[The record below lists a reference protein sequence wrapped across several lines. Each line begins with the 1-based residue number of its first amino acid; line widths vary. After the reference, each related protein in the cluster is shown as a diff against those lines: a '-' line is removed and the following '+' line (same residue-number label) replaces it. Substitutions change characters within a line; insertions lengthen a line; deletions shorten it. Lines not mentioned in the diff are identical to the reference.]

1 MKFPKIWTECYNN
14 MTCSLHNNSTL
25 YRKPSIEFSLNSS
38 CNLNSPHPILERRK
52 LTSRHVTLSIKLI
65 FDSLL
70 LCFGENEFLQCF
82 CKTILQSKCKNKN
95 PFKKEKTS
103 TNQCPTKRQHSK
115 TQIHQWELHK
125 KTMGIY
131 KRKSK

>member
-1 MKFPKIWTECYNN
+1 

-70 LCFGENEFLQCF
+70 LCLVRMSSCNAFGRQYYKANVRT
-82 CKTILQSKCKNKN
+82 KT
-95 PFKKEKTS
+95 
-103 TNQCPTKRQHSK
+103 HSK
-115 TQIHQWELHK
+115 RRKQVQINVLPKDNTQKHKYTNGSCIKQQWVFTKESQNSNL
-125 KTMGIY
+125 
-131 KRKSK
+131 